1 MEAKKLLEQL
11 EQGQDELREHIPE
24 EMEKFKAFSE
34 EVMQE
39 GALSTKQKKLIAL
52 GAALAKQCKHCI
64 LTYSP
69 PIHKPQ
75 SWARILKTYQVS
87 SIADCVE
94 LPRPLKRTS
103 IPPAMTLRVSD
114 HSVIKSIHTN

>member
-39 GALSTKQKKLIAL
+39 GALSTKQKKVD
-52 GAALAKQCKHCI
+52 C
-64 LTYSP
+64 
-69 PIHKPQ
+69 
-75 SWARILKTYQVS
+75 ARS
-87 SIADCVE
+87 RFS
-94 LPRPLKRTS
+94 
-103 IPPAMTLRVSD
+103 
-114 HSVIKSIHTN
+114 